1 MEIFL
6 QAQDIIEFA
15 IRIEENGERFYRE
28 AALLAEDGDVKTIFN
43 NLADEEVGHKKTFRD
58 ILSKKGELKPTESF
72 QGEYLAY
79 LRDYIDNKAVF
90 TEDFKNNQSSVP
102 GDAVSAVSFA
112 MQREL
117 DSILYYEETK
127 RFVSKKYHEAIDSI
141 IEEERKHFLNLT
153 EIKKMILNKLP

>member
-43 NLADEEVGHKKTFRD
+43 NLAEEEVGHKKIFRD

-90 TEDFKNNQSSVP
+90 TEDFKNNRSSVP
-102 GDAVSAVSFA
+102 SDTVSAVSFA

-127 RFVSKKYHEAIDSI
+127 RFVSKKHHEAIDSI